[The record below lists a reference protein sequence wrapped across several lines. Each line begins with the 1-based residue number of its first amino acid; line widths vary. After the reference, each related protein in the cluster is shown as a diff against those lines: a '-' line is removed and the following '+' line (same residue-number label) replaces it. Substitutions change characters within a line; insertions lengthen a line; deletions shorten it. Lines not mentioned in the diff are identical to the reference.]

1 MHDLI
6 VLSDLHIGRGRNR
19 RTGRYHTLET
29 FFFDEDLRRFFGSLV
44 ADAKARATPLRIV
57 FNGDTFD
64 LLRRDPL
71 PQTGESYREQRFGPD
86 LTPVRAAAVL
96 AEHLAGH
103 AVFVEAL
110 VDVLIAGHEL
120 IFLPGNHDLE
130 LQWEPVQEELRR
142 TVQERLV
149 ARAAAEPAEG
159 LKRLSFRDWFH
170 HEPGRIWI
178 EHGCQYDDECS
189 FRFPLRRALGEAIAD
204 TDQLELDL
212 PLGSFL
218 QRYLFNGFGP
228 ITFIVPSTRANAR
241 YLRYLLVNEPR
252 LLAQVFASHIPFI
265 VQFLRRLAQKGVT
278 SARPVEEAHQ
288 ARLAELAAESGLGET
303 LTAIDA
309 LKLVG
314 GDLVTTA
321 REYGKQGLR
330 GSAIALVS
338 ALSAAALWF
347 SGFDAIQGVDVFGM
361 KTVLFVA
368 MNILLT
374 ACVAGLLIFAL
385 LRQPATAAAGPLR
398 RSAQKIAELLD
409 VPLVTFGH
417 THDEVIHRLSRAAGA
432 EGWYFNTGT
441 WIAVFTHD
449 VLIPRERVQYT
460 FLRVRELE
468 GELLH
473 WSPGRGEATA
483 VILLDDLAHETPS
496 AQADVSVGQA
506 G

>member
-6 VLSDLHIGRGRNR
+6 VLSDLHLGRGRNR
-19 RTGRYHTLET
+19 RTGRFHTLET
-29 FFFDEDLRRFFGSLV
+29 FFFDDDLRRFFGSLI
-44 ADAKARATPLRIV
+44 ADAKTRVTPLRIL

-71 PQTGESYREQRFGPD
+71 PMTGESYREQRFGPD

-103 AVFVEAL
+103 PVFVEAL
-110 VDVLIAGHEL
+110 VDVLLAGHEL
-120 IFLPGNHDLE
+120 VFLPGNHDLE
-130 LQWEPVQEELRR
+130 LQWEPVQDELRR
-142 TVQERLV
+142 TVEARLV
-149 ARAAAEPAEG
+149 ARGASDVPQAMG
-159 LKRLSFRDWFH
+159 RLVFRDWFH

-189 FRFPLRRALGEAIAD
+189 FRFPLRRALGEQIAD

-278 SARPVEEAHQ
+278 SARPVEAAH
-288 ARLAELAAESGLGET
+288 ATRLAELANESGLGEK

-330 GSAIALVS
+330 GTFIALFA
-338 ALSAAALWF
+338 ALSAAGLWF
-347 SGFDAIQGVDVFGM
+347 SGFEAIQGVDVFGM
-361 KTVLFVA
+361 KTILFVA

-374 ACVAGLLIFAL
+374 ATVAGSLIFAL
-385 LRQPATAAAGPLR
+385 LRQPATAQAGPLR

-409 VPLVTFGH
+409 VPIVTFGH
-417 THDEVIHRLSRAAGA
+417 THDEVIHRLQRPQGA
-432 EGWYFNTGT
+432 DGWYFNTGT

-460 FLRVRELE
+460 FLRVRGTEA
-468 GELLH
+468 ELLH
-473 WSPGRGEATA
+473 WSPGRGEAA
-483 VILLDDLAHETPS
+483 PVILLDDLAHETPT
-496 AQADVSVGQA
+496 AQADVPMGQA
-506 G
+506 S